1 MEILSI
7 YIYIYRYW
15 DYIILIIYTSGVEWE
30 AKFRILSFS
39 KKKKKNNKKQTSLQ
53 AGRLKLFTRS

>member
-1 MEILSI
+1 MEIWSI

-15 DYIILIIYTSGVEWE
+15 DYIILIIYTSGVGWE

-39 KKKKKNNKKQTSLQ
+39 KKKKQTIKNKSLY
-53 AGRLKLFTRS
+53 RLGD